1 MEKNAICP
9 NCGKKEAKVVQRME
23 DFDIRGDKISVE
35 VTFSTCTA
43 CGAEWENLAEGPDYL
58 SAVYRAYREKHHML
72 QPEEIKA
79 LRKKY
84 ALTQGEL
91 TKLLGWGQVTLTRY
105 EKGALQDQA
114 HDNALQLLKEP
125 QNLLVL
131 MRRHPEALEPEKYV
145 QLESLLRD
153 LIDKDKEKIFLL
165 DHIFNYATDI
175 FSGHTPFSFE
185 KCLNIILFFCKES
198 IFKTKL
204 NKLMFYADFKHF
216 KNFNKSITG
225 LQYKHLPYGPVPEAY
240 ELLTGALIK
249 RREIIVQ
256 EISCGCKPDG
266 IEIMGDE
273 YTSATGPNLSVF
285 DDQELET
292 LLSVKKFFAGF
303 GSKKISEFSHK
314 ERAYTDTLDFDA
326 ISYQYAYELN
336 I

>member
-1 MEKNAICP
+1 MKKNAICP
-9 NCGKKEAKVVQRME
+9 NCGKKKVKEVRRME

-35 VTFSTCTA
+35 VAFSTCAA

-58 SAVYRAYREKHHML
+58 AAVYRMYREKHHML

-91 TKLLGWGQVTLTRY
+91 TRLLGWGQVTLTRY

-114 HDNALQLLKEP
+114 HENALQLLNEP
-125 QNLLVL
+125 HNLLVL

-153 LIDKDKEKIFLL
+153 LIDKDIEQRLLESIFY
-165 DHIFNYATDI
+165 YAPDI
-175 FSGHTPFSFE
+175 NSGHTAFSLA
-185 KCLNIILFFCKES
+185 KCVNIILFFCKGA

-216 KNFNKSITG
+216 KEYKKSITG
-225 LQYKHLPYGPVPEAY
+225 LQYEHLPYGPVPKAY

-249 RREIIVQ
+249 RRKITVQ
-256 EISCGCKPDG
+256 EIPCGCTPDG
-266 IEIMGDE
+266 TEITGEE
-273 YTSATGPNLSVF
+273 YASAVEPNLSIF
-285 DDQELET
+285 DEQELET
-292 LLSVKKFFAGF
+292 MLSVKKFFAGF

-314 ERAYTDTLDFDA
+314 ERAYIDTRDFDI
-326 ISYQYAYELN
+326 ISYQYAQDLQ

>member
-1 MEKNAICP
+1 MEENKMCP
-9 NCGKKEAKVVQRME
+9 NCGKEKVREVRRRS
-23 DFDIRGDKISVE
+23 DFDIRGEKISAEAVL
-35 VTFSTCTA
+35 FTCDA
-43 CGAEWENLAEGPDYL
+43 CGAEWDNLAEGPDYL
-58 SAVYRAYREKHHML
+58 DAVYRIYREKHHML
-72 QPEEIKA
+72 QPEEIKT

-125 QNLLVL
+125 QNLLAL

-145 QLESLLRD
+145 QLEALLRD
-153 LIDKDKEKIFLL
+153 FIDKDMERSLL
-165 DHIFNYATDI
+165 DYIYNYAPDI
-175 FSGHTPFSFE
+175 YSGHTVFSFA
-185 KCLNIILFFCKES
+185 KCLNIILFFCREG

-216 KNFNKSITG
+216 KSFSKSITG
-225 LQYKHLPYGPVPEAY
+225 LQYKRFPYGPVPEAY

-249 RREIIVQ
+249 RRKIMVQ
-256 EISCGCKPDG
+256 EISCGSDPDG
-266 IEIMGDE
+266 VEMLGDQYTASIE
-273 YTSATGPNLSVF
+273 PNLSVF

-292 LLSVKKFFAGF
+292 MLSVKKFFAGF

-314 ERAYTDTLDFDA
+314 ERAYTATSDFDN
-326 ISYQYAYELN
+326 ISYQYAHDLQ